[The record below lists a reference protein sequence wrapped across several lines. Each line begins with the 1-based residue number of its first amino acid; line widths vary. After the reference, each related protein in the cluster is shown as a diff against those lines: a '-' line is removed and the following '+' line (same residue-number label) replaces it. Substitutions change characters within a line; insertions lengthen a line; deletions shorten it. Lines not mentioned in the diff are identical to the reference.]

1 MKAIDLARATPNT
14 KIYVD
19 MDGVLADFC
28 HKYAE
33 IAGIEPDAN
42 GWCDYRKVNKQADTE
57 VLESIVGTDFFYI
70 LPKFPTA
77 DKLIQIVLGYVP
89 NYSICS
95 TPLHSDV
102 ANSTK
107 WKKAWIRK
115 ELAVMPAEEVYTA
128 TKEQWAVNSDGSPN
142 VLIDDRGDNINKWKA
157 RGGIGIKYQA
167 DEDSLDKIIKGLE
180 HAYGK

>member
-1 MKAIDLARATPNT
+1 
-14 KIYVD
+14 
-19 MDGVLADFC
+19 
-28 HKYAE
+28 
-33 IAGIEPDAN
+33 
-42 GWCDYRKVNKQADTE
+42 
-57 VLESIVGTDFFYI
+57 
-70 LPKFPTA
+70 
-77 DKLIQIVLGYVP
+77 
-89 NYSICS
+89 
-95 TPLHSDV
+95 LHSDV

-142 VLIDDRGDNINKWKA
+142 VLIDDRGDNIDKWKA